1 MSKEYKAYRFLIMI
15 YVLIVANFAILIAEG
30 VNYYIWFCSSIA
42 LLIVLLISERE
53 KVLNLIKHPTN
64 YRLSREC
71 IFLIAFVIAYPR
83 HYQSYRH
90 LDYGYVIA
98 LQLVNV
104 ILFIAIFCVKKN
116 PLNSKAVEEVTDQ
129 I

>member
-30 VNYYIWFCSSIA
+30 VNYYIWFCSSVA
-42 LLIVLLISERE
+42 LLIVLLISEKG
-53 KVLNLIKHPTN
+53 KVLNLIKHPAD
-64 YRLSREC
+64 YKLSREC
-71 IFLIAFVIAYPR
+71 IFLIAFIIAYPR

-104 ILFIAIFCVKKN
+104 LLFIVIFCVKKKSVE
-116 PLNSKAVEEVTDQ
+116 PQNS
-129 I
+129 